1 MQAHRERGVARLATL
16 LVIAGFALLAGA
28 SAPAA
33 AAAGQ
38 GNAASIKAL
47 GAVAAVRPCGELI
60 ATDLAEIGGAGS
72 RVVSA
77 DEVDRSGRLA
87 CEVEGVLAPSIGFKV
102 TLPLTNWTQRYLQV
116 GCGGLCGNINPDI
129 GAADGCVP
137 VSAGS
142 FVVAATDMG
151 HQGPA
156 PDFGRDAQK
165 RVDFAY
171 RGVHLTALASKKLI
185 EAFYGQAPARSY
197 FTGCSDGGREALM
210 EAQRYP
216 DDFDGIIAGA
226 PALLFQVQNSL
237 HHGWLAMS
245 NTGADGKPIV
255 TASRLPIL
263 HQAVIAACDGLDGE
277 VDGLLADPRLCRFDV
292 KTIQCAAGSDD
303 VSACLT
309 PREVEVVEKFYAGPR
324 DPLSGERLTVGQPQY
339 GSELAWAGVF
349 VPRSAD
355 QPIFSTIIALGALQN
370 LVFEHEPPAGYA
382 LSDLKFE
389 KATFDLLKARHP
401 LFNASN
407 PDLSAFQARGGKLI
421 LWHGWAD
428 EHISPRTTIAYHEA
442 LLRQMGTA
450 AAERFERLYLLPGV
464 YHCGKGEGPS
474 AVDLLTPMMDWV
486 ENGKAPDAIV
496 ARTPTD
502 AGNDFGQPPSAAKRE
517 TASTATTVVRSRPVY
532 PYPAVARYRAGD
544 PASAAN
550 YVRGPAL
557 YTQPTAPW
565 AGQDFF
571 KPYAPS
577 AQ

>member
-1 MQAHRERGVARLATL
+1 MQAHHERGVARLATL
-16 LVIAGFALLAGA
+16 LAMAWLTLALGLPPAALAATGQGK
-28 SAPAA
+28 AA
-33 AAAGQ
+33 AAKPLGVV
-38 GNAASIKAL
+38 
-47 GAVAAVRPCGELI
+47 GAVRSCSEL
-60 ATDLAEIGGAGS
+60 ATTDLADIGGSGS
-72 RVVSA
+72 KIVSA
-77 DEVDRSGRLA
+77 TETERSGQKS
-87 CEVEGVLAPSIGFKV
+87 CTVEGVLAPSIGFKL
-102 TLPLTNWTQRYLQV
+102 TLPLTDWTQRYLQV
-116 GCGGLCGNINPDI
+116 GCGGLCGSINLDI

-137 VSAGS
+137 AAAGKL
-142 FVVAATDMG
+142 VVAATDMG

-156 PDFGRDAQK
+156 PDFGRDPQK

-197 FTGCSDGGREALM
+197 FTGCSDGGREALI

-237 HHGWLAMS
+237 HHGWLAIS
-245 NTGADGKPIV
+245 NTGADGRPIV

-263 HQAVIAACDGLDGE
+263 HKAVIAACDGLDGQ
-277 VDGLLADPRLCRFDV
+277 VDGLLADPRLCRFDA
-292 KTIQCAAGSDD
+292 KTIQCAAASDD

-309 PREVEVVEKFYAGPR
+309 PREVEVAAKFYAGPR

-349 VPRSAD
+349 VPTSAD

-389 KATFDLLKARHP
+389 KATFELLKARHP

-442 LLRQMGTA
+442 VLKQMGTA

-502 AGNDFGQPPSAAKRE
+502 AGNNFGQPPAQATRADAKAAP
-517 TASTATTVVRSRPVY
+517 AAMRSRPVY
-532 PYPAVARYRAGD
+532 PYPAVARYRSGD
-544 PASAAN
+544 PASATS

-557 YTQPTAPW
+557 YTEPTAPW
-565 AGQDFF
+565 AGQDLFT
-571 KPYAPS
+571 PYAPS